1 MERKYFASIDLG
13 SNSSRLLIVDE
24 FGNIAEKENVKIRL
38 AEGMQKNVLFTGEAM
53 QRGYDCFEKFAECLA
68 KYNIV
73 ASRFIATEACR
84 QAKNGN
90 DFIKNVKD
98 RTGIDIE
105 IISGEEEARL
115 TAFGCKPNVKK
126 NKKYVLITDIGERVL
141 VTTLTKKMA
150 EDLTDYLNENG
161 IKVRYMHSDIDTIER
176 IEIIRDLRLGV
187 FDVLIGINLL
197 REGLDIPECSLVAI
211 LDADKEGF
219 LRSNRS
225 LIQTIGRAAR
235 NAEGRVILYADKMTK
250 SLKESIDETERRRK
264 KQIQFNQ
271 ANGITPKTIKKAISD
286 IASEMSNKDY
296 VDLSKNTT
304 QMNPK
309 EITEELKILNK
320 KMKDAAAN
328 LEFEKAMVY
337 RDKIIELEK
346 KQLQI

>member
-126 NKKYVLITDIGERVL
+126 NKKYVLITDIGGASTE
-141 VTTLTKKMA
+141 VTLAKNNNSMNIIKM
-150 EDLTDYLNENG
+150 
-161 IKVRYMHSDIDTIER
+161 IS
-176 IEIIRDLRLGV
+176 
-187 FDVLIGINLL
+187 
-197 REGLDIPECSLVAI
+197 IPL
-211 LDADKEGF
+211 
-219 LRSNRS
+219 
-225 LIQTIGRAAR
+225 AAR
-235 NAEGRVILYADKMTK
+235 NSAEKYDLVVYNKENAEKLKNDINSYLDEFLSDFDFADYK
-250 SLKESIDETERRRK
+250 DD
-264 KQIQFNQ
+264 IQFMFTS
-271 ANGITPKTIKKAISD
+271 GIGGRATAF
-286 IASEMSNKDY
+286 SNKLEEYDR
-296 VDLSKNTT
+296 SKIDGMDFVINE
-304 QMNPK
+304 K
-309 EITEELKILNK
+309 LYEIYNYSLDELYNHPYIGKGRYNIIVAAFRILQTVVERFEIKDATASLNAGLEGIIEELRQ
-320 KMKDAAAN
+320 D
-328 LEFEKAMVY
+328 Y
-337 RDKIIELEK
+337 LEK
-346 KQLQI
+346 IS